1 MTLCERI
8 TSLIQ
13 DDDEHGSNIWPNKA
27 MWNDSLNVPG
37 NGATKWVTAPE
48 DYDYVYNSARSDLIF
63 DHRLLS
69 EITRRNI
76 RAVNRVY

>member
-1 MTLCERI
+1 MNVKL
-8 TSLIQ
+8 
-13 DDDEHGSNIWPNKA
+13 
-27 MWNDSLNVPG
+27 NDSLNVPG

-48 DYDYVYNSARSDLIF
+48 DYDDVYNYLKVVRDKFATFSAQSNLFF

-69 EITRRNI
+69 EIARRNI

>member
-1 MTLCERI
+1 MNVKL
-8 TSLIQ
+8 
-13 DDDEHGSNIWPNKA
+13 
-27 MWNDSLNVPG
+27 NDSLNVPG